1 MEDKT
6 VLIVQARLTSIRFP
20 NKILKK
26 IGSQT
31 LLEILLKRLK
41 QSKLVDQIVLAIPNH
56 KKQDYY

>member
-31 LLEILLKRLK
+31 LLEILLKDLNK
-41 QSKLVDQIVLAIPNH
+41 AN
-56 KKQDYY
+56 

>member
-31 LLEILLKRLK
+31 LLEILLKRAKSNRIEKDLK
-41 QSKLVDQIVLAIPNH
+41 YFIAISLRSL
-56 KKQDYY
+56 